1 MTNTIQPCL
10 CIDSCDEALNA
21 TAGDGDNIDGN
32 GD

>member
-21 TAGDGDNIDGN
+21 TGDGDNIDGN